1 MQTQSRIA
9 GDAKMS
15 DLANKRILLV
25 EDEVIIAMMLED
37 MIAELGGIVVG
48 PASTLDSGM
57 AFATSEMIDGAILDV
72 NLGEGNSSA
81 IADILAARNIPFL
94 MATGYGHTADNVH
107 SAPLLQKPYLINDIE
122 QALLSILQS

>member
-1 MQTQSRIA
+1 
-9 GDAKMS
+9 MS

-37 MIAELGGIVVG
+37 MITELGGIVVG

-57 AFATSEMIDGAILDV
+57 ALATNELVDGAILDV
-72 NLGEGNSSA
+72 NLGAGNSYA

-94 MATGYGHTADNVH
+94 MATGYGHTTDNVH

-122 QALLSILQS
+122 QALRSILLN